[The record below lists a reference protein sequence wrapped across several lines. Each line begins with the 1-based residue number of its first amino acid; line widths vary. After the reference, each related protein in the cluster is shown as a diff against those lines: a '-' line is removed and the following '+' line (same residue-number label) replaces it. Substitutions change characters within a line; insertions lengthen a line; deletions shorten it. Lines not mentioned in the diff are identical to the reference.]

1 LRNRDRKRGEE
12 LLRRIAAFE
21 KTQRPLPGISNAA
34 ARRALVEQMVE
45 SIRRNEYIAVIR
57 ARGCSESRLDPASP
71 IFDPIRAA
79 ILNAKSGNL
88 DEAFW
93 LTFLFVHFGKHRRS
107 GYRLVQDVYGGLGG
121 VRWSWPKV
129 SADPF
134 GFRHWLDRNEAGI
147 KIRGGKFGNHRKYQ
161 SLSAWKPAGTGAAV
175 ESYVKWVVTKGG
187 HERLVSGVE
196 AKYGGDR
203 RRVFHDLYLRMSTV
217 VSFGRTARFDF
228 LTMVG
233 KLGLAN
239 IEPPYAYMQGA
250 TGPLEGARLLFGHPG
265 LPAGKA
271 EHEVVALEKDLGVG
285 MQVMEDSL
293 CNWQKSPSL
302 FIPFRG

>member
-1 LRNRDRKRGEE
+1 LRC
-12 LLRRIAAFE
+12 IAAFE
-21 KTQRPLPGISNAA
+21 ETHKPLPGISSAA
-34 ARRALVEQMVE
+34 ARWTLAEQMVE

-57 ARGCSESRLDPASP
+57 SRGCSTLRRDPDSP
-71 IFDPIRAA
+71 IFDPLRAA
-79 ILNAKSGNL
+79 ILDAESGDL

-107 GYRLVQDVYGGLGG
+107 GYRLIQDVYGGLGG
-121 VRWSWPKV
+121 VRWSWPKI

-134 GFRHWLDRNEAGI
+134 RFRQWLGRNEAGI
-147 KIRGGKFGNHRKYQ
+147 KGRGGMFGNHRKYQ
-161 SLSAWKPAGTGAAV
+161 SLSAWKPKGTGEAI
-175 ESYVKWVVTKGG
+175 ESYVKWVVARGG
-187 HERLVSGVE
+187 HERLISGIE
-196 AKYGGDR
+196 GKYGGDR
-203 RRVFHDLYLRMSTV
+203 QRAFHDLYLRMNAI

-250 TGPLEGARLLFGHPG
+250 TGPLMGARLLFGFPS
-265 LPAGKA
+265 LSAGAA
-271 EHEVVALEKDLGVG
+271 EQEVIALEKCLKVG

-293 CNWQKSPSL
+293 CNWQKSPSQ
-302 FIPFRG
+302 FVPFRG